1 MFPSKP
7 SEPCFA
13 RSAGP
18 SLSPRTPTP
27 SWERSA
33 CSPDSA
39 DPERPEW
46 MTLPAQLPEGWGLE
60 GGQGSRSQA
69 SLQGRLP
76 TPPPRPTREPQPT
89 SSAGSGAG
97 LGSRSQQH
105 LNLKWFPLFSS
116 SQTLPRS
123 LREESH
129 QKNINLLTWGPTA
142 SLSRIPKPQAFAVS
156 APAHPNCS
164 LGARFPALWTL
175 SRALRLQGLDSAPS
189 GEVEPWVCRGEGG
202 RQADAKTEDLREAEA
217 NPTAL
222 LLLLL
227 QKPLLLLPVT
237 MPHPKDRWPWSLTS
251 FHFRE

>member
-1 MFPSKP
+1 
-7 SEPCFA
+7 
-13 RSAGP
+13 
-18 SLSPRTPTP
+18 
-27 SWERSA
+27 
-33 CSPDSA
+33 
-39 DPERPEW
+39 

-202 RQADAKTEDLREAEA
+202 RQADTKTEDQREAEA